1 VLRAES
7 QADRRFAAPVGAAR
21 RICIESAPV
30 PEPQENMLDLLSFA
44 VLPGLLVAA
53 GALLARYGGAI
64 FAQLAPLA
72 PYLATVLAAAVAWR
86 FRQTKLVLS
95 CAALLLGYS
104 LLVLPGALGGDGYRA
119 AALYVP
125 ATLGWLALARE
136 RGLLNQSGLI
146 RLGVLTAP
154 AILITALVAGH
165 NGLPSLP
172 LLSLTPH
179 LGASP
184 VPVLAALATGAALA
198 GMSVQ
203 LVRRRTPI
211 EAGQA
216 GALVAAMLAV
226 DLAANRTALAT
237 LMATAAV
244 ILAVAVIQ
252 NGYRVAFHDEL
263 TGLPGRRA
271 LRALEATL
279 GDHYVVAMLDVDH
292 FKKFNDTYGHDIG
305 DQVLCRVASIVG
317 KVGGGGHPF
326 RYGGEE
332 FTAVFP
338 GRSLEEALPHLE
350 AVCHAM
356 ATTPFEIR
364 GPDRP
369 VAKPDETKP
378 PAKSGNRKAKPPA
391 PAAHAAVAP
400 GERKLVTITI
410 SIGAAA
416 RTPETPTPET
426 VMKAAD
432 LALYRAKEK
441 GRNQVST

>member
-1 VLRAES
+1 M
-7 QADRRFAAPVGAAR
+7 F
-21 RICIESAPV
+21 
-30 PEPQENMLDLLSFA
+30 DLMSFA

-64 FAQLAPLA
+64 FVQLAPLA
-72 PYLATVLAAAVAWR
+72 PYLATVLAAAIAWR

-95 CAALLLGYS
+95 SAALLLGYS
-104 LLVLPGALGGDGYRA
+104 LLVLPGAFGGDGYRA
-119 AALYVP
+119 AALYLPV
-125 ATLGWLALARE
+125 ALGALAAARE
-136 RGLLNQSGLI
+136 RGLLNKSGLI
-146 RLGVLTAP
+146 RLAALTAP
-154 AILITALVAGH
+154 AILITALVAGR
-165 NGLPSLP
+165 NGLPTVP
-172 LLSLTPH
+172 VLSLTPR
-179 LGASP
+179 LGTTQ
-184 VPVLAALATGAALA
+184 VPVLAALAAAIAL
-198 GMSVQ
+198 GVLLVQ

-226 DLAANRTALAT
+226 HFAADRTALAT
-237 LMATAAV
+237 FIATAAV

-279 GDHYVVAMLDVDH
+279 GDDYVVAMLDVDH

-326 RYGGEE
+326 RFGGEE
-332 FTAVFP
+332 FTVVFP
-338 GRSLEEALPHLE
+338 GRTLEQALPHLE
-350 AVCHAM
+350 AVRHTM

-369 VAKPDETKP
+369 PDKPDDGKHATGKAPAKP
-378 PAKSGNRKAKPPA
+378 GGRKAKPAA
-391 PAAHAAVAP
+391 PPPVEP
-400 GERKLVTITI
+400 GARKLVNITI

-416 RTPETPTPET
+416 WAPERATPET

>member
-1 VLRAES
+1 
-7 QADRRFAAPVGAAR
+7 
-21 RICIESAPV
+21 
-30 PEPQENMLDLLSFA
+30 MLDLMSFA

-53 GALLARYGGAI
+53 GALLTLYGGAI

-72 PYLATVLAAAVAWR
+72 PYLATGLAAVIAWR

-119 AALYVP
+119 AALYLPV
-125 ATLGWLALARE
+125 ALGALAAVRE
-136 RGLLNQSGLI
+136 RGLINKSGLI
-146 RLGVLTAP
+146 RLAALTAP
-154 AILITALVAGH
+154 AILITALVAGR
-165 NGLPSLP
+165 NGLPTVP
-172 LLSLTPH
+172 LLSLTPR
-179 LGASP
+179 LGATP
-184 VPVLAALATGAALA
+184 VPLLAALAGAGAL
-198 GMSVQ
+198 GVLLVQ

-216 GALVAAMLAV
+216 GALVAALLAV
-226 DLAANRTALAT
+226 YFAADRTALAT
-237 LMATAAV
+237 FIATAAV

-279 GDHYVVAMLDVDH
+279 GEDYVVAMLDVDH

-332 FTAVFP
+332 FTVVFP
-338 GRSLEEALPHLE
+338 GRSLEQALPHLE
-350 AVCHAM
+350 AVRHAM

-369 VAKPDETKP
+369 PDP
-378 PAKSGNRKAKPPA
+378 PAPAKSPAKASGRKAKPTAAPPPPPA
-391 PAAHAAVAP
+391 VEP
-400 GERKLVTITI
+400 GARKLVNITI

-416 RTPETPTPET
+416 WTQEHPTPET

-441 GRNQVST
+441 GRNQVSL

>member
-1 VLRAES
+1 
-7 QADRRFAAPVGAAR
+7 
-21 RICIESAPV
+21 
-30 PEPQENMLDLLSFA
+30 MLDLLSFA

-53 GALLARYGGAI
+53 GALLAQFGGAI
-64 FAQLAPLA
+64 FAQLAPLS

-119 AALYVP
+119 AALYLPV
-125 ATLGWLALARE
+125 ALGWLAVARE
-136 RGLLNQSGLI
+136 RGLLNQSGLV
-146 RLGVLTAP
+146 RLGALTAP
-154 AILITALVAGH
+154 AILITALVAGR
-165 NGLPSLP
+165 NGLPTVP
-172 LLSLTPH
+172 VLSLTPH

-184 VPVLAALATGAALA
+184 VPVLAGLAAVAALA
-198 GMSVQ
+198 AMLVQ
-203 LVRRRTPI
+203 LARRRTPI
-211 EAGQA
+211 EAGQV

-226 DLAANRTALAT
+226 NFADNRAALAT
-237 LMATAAV
+237 FIATAAV

-271 LRALEATL
+271 LRALESTL
-279 GDHYVVAMLDVDH
+279 GDHYVTAMLDVDH

-317 KVGGGGHPF
+317 KVGGGGYPF

-332 FTAVFP
+332 FTVVFP
-338 GRSLEEALPHLE
+338 ARSLEEALPHLE
-350 AVCHAM
+350 AVRHTM

-369 VAKPDETKP
+369 PDKPDDAKPGTKAGGRKPKKAAPVAP
-378 PAKSGNRKAKPPA
+378 PP
-391 PAAHAAVAP
+391 VAP
-400 GERKLVTITI
+400 GERKLVNITI

-416 RTPETPTPET
+416 RTPDTPTPET

-441 GRNQVST
+441 GRNQVSI

>member
-1 VLRAES
+1 
-7 QADRRFAAPVGAAR
+7 
-21 RICIESAPV
+21 
-30 PEPQENMLDLLSFA
+30 MLDLMSFA

-64 FAQLAPLA
+64 FIQLAPLA
-72 PYLATVLAAAVAWR
+72 PYLATVLAAAIAGR

-119 AALYVP
+119 AALYLPV
-125 ATLGWLALARE
+125 ALGALAAARE

-146 RLGVLTAP
+146 RLAALTAP

-165 NGLPSLP
+165 NGLPTIP
-172 LLSLTPH
+172 LLSLTPR
-179 LGASP
+179 LGTTP
-184 VPVLAALATGAALA
+184 VPLLAALAAAAAL
-198 GMSVQ
+198 GTMLVQ
-203 LVRRRTPI
+203 LARRRTPI

-226 DLAANRTALAT
+226 YFAADRTALAT
-237 LMATAAV
+237 LIATASV

-279 GDHYVVAMLDVDH
+279 GDDYVIAMLDVDH

-317 KVGGGGHPF
+317 KVAGGGQPF

-332 FTAVFP
+332 FTVVFP
-338 GRSLEEALPHLE
+338 GRTVEQALPHLE
-350 AVCHAM
+350 AVRHAM

-369 VAKPDETKP
+369 PDKPEDGKPDSGKLAGGKHASKPGGRKTKP
-378 PAKSGNRKAKPPA
+378 AAPP
-391 PAAHAAVAP
+391 PPPPPPPVAP
-400 GERKLVTITI
+400 GARKLVNITI

-416 RTPETPTPET
+416 RTAEQPTPET

-432 LALYRAKEK
+432 LALYRAKEQ
-441 GRNQVST
+441 GRNRVST